1 MFLEVCENQCFFSF
15 KKMFRGT
22 LSLTQENHHF
32 IVQIGK
38 INAVNGQ
45 KHQEHALS
53 RITQLTITSR
63 LA

>member
-1 MFLEVCENQCFFSF
+1 
-15 KKMFRGT
+15 MFRGT

-32 IVQIGK
+32 IVYIGK

-45 KHQEHALS
+45 NHQEHALPH
-53 RITQLTITSR
+53 ITQLTTTSR

>member
-1 MFLEVCENQCFFSF
+1 MKFNTTAFFLK

-22 LSLTQENHHF
+22 LSLTQENNHF

-45 KHQEHALS
+45 NYQEHALPH
-53 RITQLTITSR
+53 ITQLTVTSR